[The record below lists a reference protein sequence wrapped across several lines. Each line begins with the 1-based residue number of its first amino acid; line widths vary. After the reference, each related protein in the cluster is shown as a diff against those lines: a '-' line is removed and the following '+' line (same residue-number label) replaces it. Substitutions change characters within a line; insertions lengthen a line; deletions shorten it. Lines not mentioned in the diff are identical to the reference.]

1 MCMWVF
7 VGIFEGI
14 NQAQSEKI
22 NHSVF
27 SRGGLIIHVEKY
39 VGVLKREKNGDFL
52 TSTSVCFLT
61 QPLNPKLLGKKL
73 VEINAIWGTRQDNL

>member
-39 VGVLKREKNGDFL
+39 VGVFKR
-52 TSTSVCFLT
+52 
-61 QPLNPKLLGKKL
+61 KKM
-73 VEINAIWGTRQDNL
+73 AIF

>member
-39 VGVLKREKNGDFL
+39 VGVFKREKKWRFFDKYKCVL
-52 TSTSVCFLT
+52 S
-61 QPLNPKLLGKKL
+61 NPTFKPKIIRKK
-73 VEINAIWGTRQDNL
+73 IGRD

>member
-39 VGVLKREKNGDFL
+39 VGVFKREKKNGDFL
-52 TSTSVCFLT
+52 TSTSVCFLSS
-61 QPLNPKLLGKKL
+61 NPTFKPKIIRKK
-73 VEINAIWGTRQDNL
+73 IGRD